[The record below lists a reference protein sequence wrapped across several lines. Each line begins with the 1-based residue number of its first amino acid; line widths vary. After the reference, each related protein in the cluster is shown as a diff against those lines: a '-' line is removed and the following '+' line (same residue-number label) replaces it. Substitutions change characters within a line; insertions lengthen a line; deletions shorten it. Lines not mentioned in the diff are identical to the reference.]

1 MESINYEKIQGME
14 NDYDKLREFKK
25 SAEFE
30 VLQEI
35 ISTNTKLLNGLFED
49 IGLLLNL
56 SKNRKLTIDMDGCIA
71 LCTDITEKI
80 K

>member
-14 NDYDKLREFKK
+14 NDYDKVNEFKK

-30 VLQEI
+30 LLQEI
-35 ISTNTKLLNGLFED
+35 ISTNMKMLNGRFEK
-49 IGLLLNL
+49 IGSLLNL
-56 SKNRKLTIDMDGCIA
+56 SKNRKLTIDTDGAIM
-71 LCTDITEKI
+71 LCTDVTERI

>member
-30 VLQEI
+30 LLQEI
-35 ISTNTKLLNGLFED
+35 ISTNMKLLNGRFEK
-49 IGLLLNL
+49 IGSLLNL
-56 SKNRKLTIDMDGCIA
+56 SKNRKLTIDTDGAIM
-71 LCTDITEKI
+71 LCTDVTERI